1 MLSSFSETFNYIF
14 PKFARKQ
21 FYHLIL
27 FLPHKIA
34 PKKILHERSISVLNQ
49 ILELLHPTHS
59 LKIHRPF
66 GSTYFPGVPKLVSPA
81 CEYNMNKNKNRVAQF
96 HTKIDFLKLNSNC
109 WFSVFFSWTAHGF
122 DFYPLKIFINY
133 LIFLSLSFWKHNY
146 YGLCTS
152 SIRNIRSRDLDS
164 IAEHDL

>member
-1 MLSSFSETFNYIF
+1 MLSFSETFNFIF

-27 FLPHKIA
+27 FLPNKIG

-96 HTKIDFLKLNSNC
+96 YTKIDLLKLKSNFLVQ
-109 WFSVFFSWTAHGF
+109 WFF
-122 DFYPLKIFINY
+122 DFGRPTD
-133 LIFLSLSFWKHNY
+133 SSFTLYKN
-146 YGLCTS
+146 L
-152 SIRNIRSRDLDS
+152 
-164 IAEHDL
+164 